1 MEEEAAVEEVAA
13 VAEVAEEV
21 EEVEQAAEATT
32 WGWPAAR
39 IRSTFINYFCEQR
52 GHARPPAENDTA
64 SPAARGR
71 LAERYL
77 ASLGVLTEGLGPTM
91 LVKAREGSGV
101 ITTEL

>member
-1 MEEEAAVEEVAA
+1 MPDM
-13 VAEVAEEV
+13 
-21 EEVEQAAEATT
+21 
-32 WGWPAAR
+32 PARDRA
-39 IRSTFINYFCEQR
+39 
-52 GHARPPAENDTA
+52 A

-77 ASLGVLTEGLGPTM
+77 ASVGVLTEGLGPTM

>member
-1 MEEEAAVEEVAA
+1 MS
-13 VAEVAEEV
+13 
-21 EEVEQAAEATT
+21 ATPIPLPP
-32 WGWPAAR
+32 PAALR
-39 IRSTFINYFCEQR
+39 RVWR
-52 GHARPPAENDTA
+52 AGAENFTTAVSIVSMPDMPARDRAA